1 MREVKEWSIEKW
13 NSVERLT
20 RTRALNAKS
29 EKDSWQIITKE
40 ARGVMRN
47 YTTSF
52 FIVSRF
58 LPAIKRAKVE
68 IIYSAVRYPDEIVDT
83 FHIDTKSKNSLLNE
97 WRKNY
102 EVSLSCDSIRDSMQS
117 GVPPFLAAFAE
128 IVKESGIPKD
138 HYHAFLDAMQRDVE
152 PQPFS
157 TLEDLIDNYIYGSA
171 IVVGYFLAYVYGAKK
186 EEDFERA
193 LRSASDLGIA
203 LQLTNFLRDVGE
215 DERRGRVYLPQDLLR
230 EFGIEKLNVKDGNQ
244 HFALAQVLNHLAL
257 IADDYYKKSKAN
269 LDAFSPDC
277 RLAIDACIK
286 VYSRLNERIAK
297 NKEGIKR
304 RESVPMSEKFKVLP
318 PSKYWRIPLAYLFR

>member
-1 MREVKEWSIEKW
+1 MREEKEWSIEKW

-29 EKDSWQIITKE
+29 EKDSRQIIAKE
-40 ARGVMRN
+40 ARAVMRN

-68 IIYSAVRYPDEIVDT
+68 VIYSAVRYPDEIVDT
-83 FHIDTKSKNSLLNE
+83 FPIGAESKTSLLSE
-97 WRKNY
+97 WRKKY
-102 EVSLSCDSIRDSMQS
+102 DLALSCDSIKDSLQA
-117 GVPPFLAAFAE
+117 GVPSFLASFSNV
-128 IVKESGIPKD
+128 VKENDIPKE
-138 HYHAFLDAMQRDVE
+138 HYHSFLDAMLRDVE
-152 PQPFS
+152 PQPFE
-157 TLEDLIDNYIYGSA
+157 TLEDLIDNYVYGSA

-230 EFGIEKLNVKDGNQ
+230 EVGIEKLNVKDANQ
-244 HFALAQVLNHLAL
+244 HFALTRVLNRLAL
-257 IADDYYKKSKAN
+257 IADGYYKKSGAN

-286 VYSRLNERIAK
+286 VYGRLNERIAK
-297 NKEGIKR
+297 NGEGIKR
-304 RESVPMSEKFKVLP
+304 RESVPLAEKFKVLP